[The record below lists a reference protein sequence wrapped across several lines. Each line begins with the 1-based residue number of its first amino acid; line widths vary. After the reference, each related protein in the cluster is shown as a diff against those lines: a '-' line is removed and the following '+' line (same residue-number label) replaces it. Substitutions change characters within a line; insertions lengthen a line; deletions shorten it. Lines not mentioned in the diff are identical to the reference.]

1 MNVFINKS
9 TKIIY
14 FACAFPNSNFPHK
27 RFLHNPYSLPL
38 QHSKPTKT
46 PRVFQVETT
55 WKRVMISSPEVQF
68 LYQ

>member
-14 FACAFPNSNFPHK
+14 FACAFANSNFPHK
-27 RFLHNPYSLPL
+27 RFLHNPFSLPL
-38 QHSKPTKT
+38 QYSKPTNT
-46 PRVFQVETT
+46 PGAFQVETT
-55 WKRVMISSPEVQF
+55 WKGVMISSPEVKF

>member
-38 QHSKPTKT
+38 QPSKPTKA

-55 WKRVMISSPEVQF
+55 WKGVMISSPEVQF